1 MWIMRVKT
9 TKPKK
14 PGPMRVSI
22 APYYARVL
30 KMMAVKR
37 GCSIPYMLETIIDY
51 YHGKYGN
58 D

>member
-1 MWIMRVKT
+1 
-9 TKPKK
+9 
-14 PGPMRVSI
+14 MRVSI